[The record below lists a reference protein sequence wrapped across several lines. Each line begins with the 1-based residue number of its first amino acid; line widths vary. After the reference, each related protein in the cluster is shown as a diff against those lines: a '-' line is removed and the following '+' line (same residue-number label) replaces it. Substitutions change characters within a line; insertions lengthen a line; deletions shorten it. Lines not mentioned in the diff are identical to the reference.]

1 MTLLEKIISDLRKSI
16 SEENTETKSL
26 LRVIIGE
33 ADRQGKNIGD
43 QEMISIIKK
52 MIDNAAAV
60 NNENEI
66 KILER
71 YLPKQLSE
79 VELKNIIINL
89 ISANSYTIKD
99 MGNIMGYLKKEFT
112 GQYDGKIASD
122 ITKKILRP

>member
-43 QEMISIIKK
+43 QEMMSIIKK